1 MSTKRYPSDLTDKEW
16 EVLEALFP
24 KPRKPGRPRKY
35 SLREILN
42 GIFYALRSGCS
53 WRMMPKDLPH
63 WKTVYHYFRL
73 WREDGT
79 WERIN
84 RGLLKRRRKQGK
96 GEYPSVG
103 IIDSQSAKTRAKG
116 R

>member
-53 WRMMPKDLPH
+53 WRMMPKDLPQDGLPLLQG
-63 WKTVYHYFRL
+63 VEGGGDL
-73 WREDGT
+73 GEDKPGASEEDKEEA
-79 WERIN
+79 WE
-84 RGLLKRRRKQGK
+84 G
-96 GEYPSVG
+96 
-103 IIDSQSAKTRAKG
+103 
-116 R
+116 